1 MIAGTEGAATTLNPA
16 LGADLHKWMDVTT
29 RTATKETYSLA
40 GVRLIPGKMFAAF
53 SSSRWQ

>member
-40 GVRLIPGKMFAAF
+40 GVRLIPGKMFDGF
-53 SSSRWQ
+53 QQF